1 MQKLKTNSSWPSK
14 ALPPPFGKYFNQYLP
29 YSEHLSIIFVTHLV
43 KWFFRSD
50 LKLHKCNSYFRLRL
64 CSLEAITGKRKLLAT
79 RGKNRNGGQ
88 QSESLSLRQMF
99 IGPTRLRQILQDL
112 IQNLNGISNLDPFI
126 HVIHWDW
133 FCFSLLSQNHH
144 RRLFRK
150 FCRHMFI
157 GPTKLRHILP
167 DILQKLSKVLN
178 NGWK

>member
-1 MQKLKTNSSWPSK
+1 M
-14 ALPPPFGKYFNQYLP
+14 
-29 YSEHLSIIFVTHLV
+29 
-43 KWFFRSD
+43 
-50 LKLHKCNSYFRLRL
+50 RLR
-64 CSLEAITGKRKLLAT
+64 SLEAIKV
-79 RGKNRNGGQ
+79 RGNFWQQEEKNRNGGQ

-133 FCFSLLSQNHH
+133 FCFSPLSQNHH

-178 NGWK
+178 NGWKYFLKEQCYFYAPMFSTNFKVWHLEIQKKNIRLNKWEKLQYWLDLVTLSRITFWKQN